1 MQELTDAMLAN
12 DMGGAMTIIIVVP
25 IILLIIIF
33 IVLLRCYIVK
43 KQENSKKKKN
53 IYITSMIITV
63 FLFGCCL
70 LSIDDLYAKGENSS
84 WYLTYNTIT
93 DKYKDIDYS
102 EAGQNRT
109 YYYVITDG
117 NEEFHITENEYDR
130 YDIGDKMYVLRYS
143 DGSGNN
149 IYSTEEYK
157 YVGNKL
163 KE

>member
-12 DMGGAMTIIIVVP
+12 DMGGAMAIIIVVP
-25 IILLIIIF
+25 IILLIVIF
-33 IVLLRCYIVK
+33 VVLLRCYIVK
-43 KQENSKKKKN
+43 KQENSQKKKT
-53 IYITSMIITV
+53 IYIISMVITV
-63 FLFGCCL
+63 FLFGWCL
-70 LSIDDLYAKGENSS
+70 LSIDDLYAKGENSN

-102 EAGQNRT
+102 EAGRNRT
-109 YYYVITDG
+109 YYYVIMDD
-117 NEEFHITENEYDR
+117 NEEFHITENEYNR
-130 YDIGDKMYVLRYS
+130 YNIGDKMYVLRYS